1 MNKTST
7 KRKSTPKTKKQPPY
21 TFTIDKA
28 KRVLDAISEGTTVTG
43 IAKKLGFPR
52 KYIYQWQGEQEGR
65 KFKWGGEEK
74 DFKGHFA
81 RAKEMGF
88 DAIADEAMD
97 IADDFELVTVE
108 EMTESEKGVF
118 RKTKSLD
125 TTEQRKLKIW
135 TRLQL
140 LAKWSNRYSDKQK
153 VELTGKDGGAI
164 QSETKV
170 VESMTTEELLRIA
183 QMQTNEQGIDTGSKA

>member
-1 MNKTST
+1 MTKTPT
-7 KRKSTPKTKKQPPY
+7 KRKTTSKAKKQSTY
-21 TFTIDKA
+21 AFTIEKA

-74 DFKGHFA
+74 DFREHFA

-88 DAIADEAMD
+88 DAIADEAME

-108 EMTESEKGVF
+108 ETTESEKGFF

-170 VESMTTEELLRIA
+170 VESMSTEELMRIA
-183 QMQTNEQGIDTGSKA
+183 QMQTNEQGIDTGS

>member
-1 MNKTST
+1 MTKTPT
-7 KRKSTPKTKKQPPY
+7 KRKTTSKAKKQPTY
-21 TFTIDKA
+21 AFTIEKA

-43 IAKKLGFPR
+43 IAKKLGFSR

-65 KFKWGGEEK
+65 KFKWGGEEQ

-81 RAKEMGF
+81 RAKEIGF
-88 DAIADEAMD
+88 DAIADETMA
-97 IADDFELVTVE
+97 IADEKD
-108 EMTESEKGVF
+108 ESIAYESGENDKGPYS
-118 RKTKSLD
+118 KTKTYDSV
-125 TTEQRKLKIW
+125 EHRKLRIW
-135 TRLQL
+135 TRMQL

-170 VESMTTEELLRIA
+170 VESMSTEELMRIA
-183 QMQTNEQGIDTGSKA
+183 QMQTNEQGIDTGS

>member
-1 MNKTST
+1 MTKTPT
-7 KRKSTPKTKKQPPY
+7 KRKTTSKAKKQPTY
-21 TFTIDKA
+21 AFTIEKA

-65 KFKWGGEEK
+65 KFKWGGQEQ

-108 EMTESEKGVF
+108 ETTESEKGF
-118 RKTKSLD
+118 YRKKKCLD
-125 TTEQRKLKIW
+125 TTEQRKLRIW

-170 VESMTTEELLRIA
+170 VESMSTEELMRIA
-183 QMQTNEQGIDTGSKA
+183 QMQTNEQGIDTGS

>member
-1 MNKTST
+1 MTKTPT
-7 KRKSTPKTKKQPPY
+7 KRKTTSKTKKQPTY
-21 TFTIDKA
+21 AFTIEKA

-65 KFKWGGEEK
+65 KFKWGGQEQ

-108 EMTESEKGVF
+108 ETTESEKGF
-118 RKTKSLD
+118 YRKKKCLD
-125 TTEQRKLKIW
+125 TTEQRKLRIW

-170 VESMTTEELLRIA
+170 VESMSTEELMRIA
-183 QMQTNEQGIDTGSKA
+183 QMQTNEQGIDTGS

>member
-1 MNKTST
+1 MTKTPT
-7 KRKSTPKTKKQPPY
+7 KRKTTSKTKKQPTY
-21 TFTIDKA
+21 AFTIEKA

-65 KFKWGGEEK
+65 KFKWGGQEQ

-108 EMTESEKGVF
+108 ETTESEKGF
-118 RKTKSLD
+118 YRKTKCLD

-170 VESMTTEELLRIA
+170 VESMSTEELMRIA
-183 QMQTNEQGIDTGSKA
+183 QMQTNEQGIDTGS

>member
-1 MNKTST
+1 MTKTPT
-7 KRKSTPKTKKQPPY
+7 KRKTTSKTKKQPTY
-21 TFTIDKA
+21 AFTIEKA

-65 KFKWGGEEK
+65 KFKWGGQEQ

-108 EMTESEKGVF
+108 ETTEGEKGF
-118 RKTKSLD
+118 YRKIKCLD

-170 VESMTTEELLRIA
+170 VESMSTEELMRIA
-183 QMQTNEQGIDTGSKA
+183 QMQTNEQGIDTGS

>member
-1 MNKTST
+1 MTKTPT
-7 KRKSTPKTKKQPPY
+7 KRKTTSKTKKQPTY
-21 TFTIDKA
+21 AFTIEKA

-65 KFKWGGEEK
+65 KFKWGGQEQ

-108 EMTESEKGVF
+108 ETRESEKGF
-118 RKTKSLD
+118 YRKTKCLD

-170 VESMTTEELLRIA
+170 VESMSTEELMRIA
-183 QMQTNEQGIDTGSKA
+183 QMQTNEQGIDTGS

>member
-1 MNKTST
+1 MTKTPT
-7 KRKSTPKTKKQPPY
+7 KRKTTSKAKKQPTY
-21 TFTIDKA
+21 AFTIEKA
-28 KRVLDAISEGTTVTG
+28 KRVLDAISEGTTVSG

-65 KFKWGGEEK
+65 KFKWGGEEQ

-108 EMTESEKGVF
+108 ETTESEKGFF

-170 VESMTTEELLRIA
+170 VESMSTEELMRIA
-183 QMQTNEQGIDTGSKA
+183 QMQTNEQGIDTGS

>member
-1 MNKTST
+1 MTKTPT
-7 KRKSTPKTKKQPPY
+7 KRKTTLKTKKQPTY
-21 TFTIDKA
+21 AFTIEKA

-65 KFKWGGEEK
+65 KFKWGGQEQ

-108 EMTESEKGVF
+108 ETTESEKGF
-118 RKTKSLD
+118 YRKKKCFD
-125 TTEQRKLKIW
+125 TTEQRKLRIW

-170 VESMTTEELLRIA
+170 VESMSTEELMRIA
-183 QMQTNEQGIDTGSKA
+183 QMQTNEQGIDTGS